1 MRVGVGL
8 LTYEAG
14 MPGGPPGWPEAY
26 RAGTEF
32 ALTAEALGFEHVW
45 VSEHHAWYSGYCP
58 AALVASA
65 ALLARTSTIGVATG
79 IVNASVRPAAELAAA
94 AHQLSVDSAGR
105 FELGIGR
112 GYRVLETTTAG
123 GLGRGTLARAVPDFL
138 GEWDRLR
145 PRTPLWVAATS
156 RKAVRR
162 AAAAGHR
169 ILLAPF
175 TDRERVR
182 SLAAE
187 YRDAYDGPDPCV
199 GVLRDCC
206 PDPDSSGMAERM
218 YREEIGGWWARD
230 GKLLSEQGGADDALA
245 ATLGRVVT
253 GTAGEISD
261 RLAEDEAD
269 GVDYLALRVSFGGA
283 AVGDQLHLL
292 AEVPAVRSWL
302 CG

>member
-14 MPGGPPGWPEAY
+14 MPGGPAGWPEAY
-26 RAGTEF
+26 RAATEF
-32 ALTAEALGFEHVW
+32 VLVAEALGFEHVW
-45 VSEHHAWYSGYCP
+45 VSEHHLWYTGYCP
-58 AALVASA
+58 AAVVASA

-79 IVNASVRPAAELAAA
+79 IVNASVRTRAELAAS

-112 GYRVLETTTAG
+112 GYRVVETTTAG
-123 GLGRGTLARAVPDFL
+123 GRDRRALARAVPDFL
-138 GEWDRLR
+138 AEWGRLR

-156 RKAVRR
+156 RTAVRR

-169 ILLAPF
+169 LLLAPF
-175 TDRERVR
+175 ADRERVR
-182 SLAAE
+182 ALAAE
-187 YRDAYDGPDPCV
+187 YRAAYVGPDPCV
-199 GVLRDCC
+199 GVVRDCC
-206 PDPDSSGMAERM
+206 PDADSARMAERM

-230 GKLLSEQGGADDALA
+230 GKLLSEQGGADEALA

-253 GTAGEISD
+253 GTPEAISQ

-269 GVDYLALRVSFGGA
+269 GVDYLALRVSFGGSA
-283 AVGDQLHLL
+283 RSDALRLL